1 MLIWDLS
8 ENLNTIN
15 KHFFKPKEIIMDS
28 SFKLPKIHTAYVIMD
43 GNEVYGVY
51 VHKKSAE
58 EIASYFPDALKI
70 VKTEID
76 YN

>member
-1 MLIWDLS
+1 
-8 ENLNTIN
+8 
-15 KHFFKPKEIIMDS
+15 MDRS
-28 SFKLPKIHTAYVIMD
+28 LRLPEIHTAYVIMD
-43 GNEVYGVY
+43 GNKVYGVY

-58 EIASYFPDALKI
+58 EIASYFPDTLRI